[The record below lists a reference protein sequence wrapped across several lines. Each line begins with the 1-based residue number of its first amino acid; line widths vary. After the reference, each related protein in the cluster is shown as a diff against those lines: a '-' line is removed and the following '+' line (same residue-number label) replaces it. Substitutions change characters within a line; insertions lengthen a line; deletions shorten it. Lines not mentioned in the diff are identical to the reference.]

1 MWRIHHMHVHVS
13 KWEFRRGS
21 SIMLGLSSTDKRTNL
36 VCVCV
41 CARVFVFVCISHLV
55 WVLLSLTFCIRVCVN
70 VGGSVCSVQVK
81 GRLNIENSAEK
92 QRHMRS
98 N

>member
-1 MWRIHHMHVHVS
+1 MHEHVS

-36 VCVCV
+36 VCVC
-41 CARVFVFVCISHLV
+41 ARVFVCISHLV

-70 VGGSVCSVQVK
+70 VGGGGQ
-81 GRLNIENSAEK
+81 SAAF
-92 QRHMRS
+92 RS
-98 N
+98 KVG